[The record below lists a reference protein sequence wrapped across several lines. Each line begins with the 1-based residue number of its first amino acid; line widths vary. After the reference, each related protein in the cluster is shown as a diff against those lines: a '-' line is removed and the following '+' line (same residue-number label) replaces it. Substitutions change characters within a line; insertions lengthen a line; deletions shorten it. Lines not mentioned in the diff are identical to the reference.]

1 MFVSTMCMYRDVFMA
16 NSISEALSRPPAAS
30 ASKLV
35 AVVGMMH
42 LDGIQNT
49 LISRY
54 GYKLVNIPTCPV
66 ESSTDSS
73 RGSGPPRGY
82 GTYDLPIIS

>member
-1 MFVSTMCMYRDVFMA
+1 MYDRDVFMA
-16 NSISEALSRPPAAS
+16 NSISEGLNRPAAAAGK

-66 ESSTDSS
+66 ESSTGSS
-73 RGSGPPRGY
+73 SDQPRRY
-82 GTYDLPIIS
+82 GAYDLPIIS